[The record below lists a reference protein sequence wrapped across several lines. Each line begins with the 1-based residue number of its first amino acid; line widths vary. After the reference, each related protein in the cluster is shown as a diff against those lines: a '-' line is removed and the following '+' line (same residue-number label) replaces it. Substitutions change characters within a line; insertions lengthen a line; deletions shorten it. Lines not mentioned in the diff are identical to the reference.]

1 MKILAPTE
9 LISSYFESARKE
21 ALKSTCKRAKCGSII
36 VKKNEVIGVGFN
48 SPPNNESNS
57 RCMRKHEIRPGF
69 KSDRTCCVHAEQRA
83 IMNGLLEAGNCYGG
97 PDDLIGATLYYVR
110 LDDHGSIKP
119 SGKPYCTIC
128 SKMALDVGI
137 KYFTLIHPEGI
148 TQYGTKEYNDLSF
161 EYNG

>member
-21 ALKSTCKRAKCGSII
+21 ALKSTCKRAKCGSIVVRDNAI
-36 VKKNEVIGVGFN
+36 IGLGFN
-48 SPPNNESNS
+48 SPPRNKSNS
-57 RCMRKHEIRPGF
+57 RCLRKHEIKPGF
-69 KSDRTCCVHAEQRA
+69 KSDKTCCIHAEQRA
-83 IMNGLLEAGNCYGG
+83 IIDSLSYSYNKNVS
-97 PDDLIGATLYYVR
+97 LYYVR
-110 LDDHGSIKP
+110 LDNHGNIKP